1 MRSKQCCILTWSS
14 PGFCI
19 SQQAWMNVKVCPK
32 KPRSQQFSGFSSEMG
47 VANSVVMGDTD
58 TQPTQCIPS
67 PQHRYACRF
76 SPVTEFLSTSWALS
90 TRKHQ
95 PPDHTFSLNS
105 WSSLLPWSRSIRAT
119 WLSRPAGSTRVWLV
133 SEVCGS
139 TWVLEFPFS
148 SCPSPLSSL
157 QVPSSQSRSQSH
169 VQSVEEWHL
178 LEKLWQH
185 HNSDRAPWQQ
195 QMCVGGHVVWWLYSS
210 WACWTSQFSHCFSSS
225 PPTAVLPSSQCMWV
239 PHLSRSHQYLYRG
252 VPLSQI
258 VCTCVYCDS
267 LRVLEP
273 PAAVGGSMFSIGRS
287 SSFNPATSCTYQI
300 NITTITCYMY
310 SLVLSLT
317 TLRSQKLSSE
327 LLLSLSSSPDN
338 LSDNHH

>member
-195 QMCVGGHVVWWLYSS
+195 QMCVGGHVVWWLYSN
-210 WACWTSQFSHCFSSS
+210 WACWTSQFSHPWSRADSKKWLQFRNGSGQLSGYDM
-225 PPTAVLPSSQCMWV
+225 PRNVDPSVKS
-239 PHLSRSHQYLYRG
+239 
-252 VPLSQI
+252 
-258 VCTCVYCDS
+258 
-267 LRVLEP
+267 
-273 PAAVGGSMFSIGRS
+273 
-287 SSFNPATSCTYQI
+287 
-300 NITTITCYMY
+300 
-310 SLVLSLT
+310 
-317 TLRSQKLSSE
+317 
-327 LLLSLSSSPDN
+327 
-338 LSDNHH
+338 